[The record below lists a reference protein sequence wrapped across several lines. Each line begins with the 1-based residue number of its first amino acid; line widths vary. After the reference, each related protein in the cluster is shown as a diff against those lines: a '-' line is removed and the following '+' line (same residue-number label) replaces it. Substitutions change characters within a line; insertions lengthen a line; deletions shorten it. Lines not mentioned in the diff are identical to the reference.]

1 MRYRFDGLIFGGAYF
16 RNFTVFKKKEKKVK
30 KKLTGVASE
39 TMPQAKPVLMRPE
52 YNIARFCAKLIRSHP
67 SSKGTEQRSK
77 VLLRPNLS
85 IAHPPMGHPKMAPTA
100 TKDCKKGKKK
110 GFVWV
115 CCFFFYRNSRWVPL
129 NGACNHL
136 YNTSV
141 DEPWNDEEKIHIYTM
156 HTSYKLALC
165 SVRFSSL
172 WKKKK
177 PFSSFFNSI
186 KVLIFHPGYIYSY
199 YSSIEHAKDS
209 ALEILR

>member
-115 CCFFFYRNSRWVPL
+115 CFFFYRNSRWVPL

-172 WKKKK
+172 WKKKNLF
-177 PFSSFFNSI
+177 PHF
-186 KVLIFHPGYIYSY
+186 LILLKF
-199 YSSIEHAKDS
+199 
-209 ALEILR
+209 